1 MEKYIFDCRE
11 KMDESPKF
19 LKRNHKIDGQAASE
33 SPISCDY
40 LKNKIFLTFDYSY
53 YQNIPK
59 TASMHTAT
67 RINNL
72 HRMIEGK

>member
-1 MEKYIFDCRE
+1 MLEHDQSAR
-11 KMDESPKF
+11 
-19 LKRNHKIDGQAASE
+19 
-33 SPISCDY
+33 CDY

-59 TASMHTAT
+59 TASMYVGK

-72 HRMIEGK
+72 NALITQEEVLAADKIREGSISNIENTKWRK